1 MKNTISNI
9 FSFLLIIAINQVL
22 NNRTTYLYC
31 HTNLECLDTGC
42 CHDSRCTSPS
52 KCKKIN
58 KITYAL
64 VGCAGF
70 IFIGLSFLVF
80 IFKIKKTRKS
90 VLELKKIDD
99 KFYSK
104 RRNSNVDAFRKL
116 KKMNTTIA

>member
-1 MKNTISNI
+1 MKNFISNI
-9 FSFLLIIAINQVL
+9 FSFLLIIIINQVS
-22 NNRTTYLYC
+22 NNRTSYLYC

-42 CHDSRCTSPS
+42 CHDSRCTSAS

-58 KITYAL
+58 KITYSL
-64 VGCAGF
+64 VGCAGI

-90 VLELKKIDD
+90 VLELKNIDD

-104 RRNSNVDAFRKL
+104 RRNSNAETFRKL
-116 KKMNTTIA
+116 KKLNTTIA